1 MHFVG
6 ACIVACS
13 VRGGRM
19 LVGKLARCLMTILA
33 IGQTLLVCRFGPSST
48 VLTSLL
54 VDSSAVF
61 RSQPPVSSKSFS
73 NVEAMGPSNSSA
85 NRSHLL
91 VEHRKGEKFSS
102 ESPPFGVL
110 HSAPISMCS
119 MIGSDLRGIPALVDS
134 SNLARTYPHFKV
146 NDTCT
151 AS

>member
-73 NVEAMGPSNSSA
+73 NVEAAIGPSNSSA

-102 ESPPFGVL
+102 GSPPFGVL

-119 MIGSDLRGIPALVDS
+119 IDRIGSTRDS
-134 SNLARTYPHFKV
+134 AARVIRSNRTYPF
-146 NDTCT
+146 
-151 AS
+151 